1 METTTTE
8 IPRKLYKSRRDRMI
22 DGVCG
27 GIAEYFDVDPTIV
40 RIVWIL
46 VTLMGGTGLLL
57 YIAGMIIIP
66 ANPDVA
72 PVTAS
77 PAPSRSGDNR
87 RFWGVMLILGGATI
101 LLINLGW
108 YAGFHWWAFSRSVVL
123 PLLLIGVG
131 GFLIFIHTR
140 KTRELPPAPAES
152 SSAAASAGGESVPTA
167 PEPLRYKE
175 LRRSV
180 KDKKLFGVCGG
191 LAAYFNVDSTIV
203 RILYICLV
211 IASSG
216 WGLLLYILLVLL
228 MPEERPAASTT

>member
-1 METTTTE
+1 MDTTQTD

-46 VTLMGGTGLLL
+46 VTLMGGTGLIL

-66 ANPDVA
+66 VNPDIA
-72 PVTAS
+72 PLTSSSVPPVRT
-77 PAPSRSGDNR
+77 GDNR
-87 RFWGVMLILGGATI
+87 RFWGIMLILAGATF

-108 YAGFHWWAFSRSVVL
+108 YAGFHWWAFSRSVVM

-131 GFLIFIHTR
+131 GLLIYIHSR
-140 KTRELPPAPAES
+140 RGSAAPAAMAADG
-152 SSAAASAGGESVPTA
+152 SSAADAGVPVGGA
-167 PEPLRYKE
+167 DGVRYKE
-175 LRRSV
+175 LRRSTR
-180 KDKKLFGVCGG
+180 DKKLFGVCGG

-216 WGLLLYILLVLL
+216 WGLLLYILLALL
-228 MPEERPAASTT
+228 MPEERPMTSTT

>member
-1 METTTTE
+1 METTTTD

-46 VTLMGGTGLLL
+46 VTLMGGTGLVL

-66 ANPDVA
+66 ANPDTNAVPTGSTS
-72 PVTAS
+72 PVL
-77 PAPSRSGDNR
+77 SGDRR
-87 RFWGVMLILGGATI
+87 RFWGVMLILAGATF

-108 YAGFHWWAFSRSVVL
+108 YAGFHWWTFSRSVLL
-123 PLLLIGVG
+123 PVLLIGVG
-131 GFLIFIHTR
+131 GFLMFIHSR
-140 KTRELPPAPAES
+140 RGQEIPSAPGAPEGAPA
-152 SSAAASAGGESVPTA
+152 SAVQF
-167 PEPLRYKE
+167 KE

-191 LAAYFNVDSTIV
+191 IAAYFNVDSTIV

-211 IASSG
+211 IASFG
-216 WGLLLYILLVLL
+216 WGLLLYIILVLL
-228 MPEERPAASTT
+228 MPEERPSAQAI